1 MDLDK
6 TELSDASEKSSKSPE
21 PCVQEVRATVIPPTN
36 NRLTPHKE

>member
-6 TELSDASEKSSKSPE
+6 TELSYASEKSSKSPE
-21 PCVQEVRATVIPPTN
+21 SCVHEARAMVIPTTN